1 MLCVQVKYLLGVSV
15 PRQDAV
21 HDQLKTLL
29 NALEDFKWREYVMG
43 VSMLL
48 LLVLFKR
55 ISSYSKRLAWLRAL
69 GPLTVC
75 ALGIILVAS
84 ANIDEFDEIN
94 TIKKIPAGAQRCRA
108 GGGAPLHV
116 HVLHRPAC
124 ARPASPWSRSGPPTP
139 CRYVRCGGRRIAAF
153 LSSCWCAVLLWM

>member
-1 MLCVQVKYLLGVSV
+1 LLRVQVKYLLGVSV

-21 HDQLKTLL
+21 HEQLKTLL
-29 NALEDFKWREYVMG
+29 NALEDFRWREYVMG

-69 GPLTVC
+69 GPLTVS

-94 TIKKIPAGAQRCRA
+94 TIKKIPAGAQQRR
-108 GGGAPLHV
+108 G
-116 HVLHRPAC
+116 RWTPAC
-124 ARPASPWSRSGPPTP
+124 ARPASPVLPRASCGAT
-139 CRYVRCGGRRIAAF
+139 CGGI
-153 LSSCWCAVLLWM
+153 S